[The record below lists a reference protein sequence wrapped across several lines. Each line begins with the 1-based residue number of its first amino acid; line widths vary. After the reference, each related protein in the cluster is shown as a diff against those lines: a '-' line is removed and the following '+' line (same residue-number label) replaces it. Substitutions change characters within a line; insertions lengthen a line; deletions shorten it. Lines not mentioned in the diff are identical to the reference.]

1 MASEVDHKPSWKAR
15 LHQRF
20 EQMRA
25 GGCHTSFCPSQ
36 CLGESTMIRKMFFY
50 GGLTLLGTGLVFGR
64 EGFSYLHT
72 FRHHVRQTVKHE
84 VPLEFQI
91 ERARQMAESLI
102 PDLHHS
108 LHVIAEQQVEI
119 ETISER
125 VTTREDELGKQ
136 KAVIL
141 SLNRDLGNGEKST
154 YKYASHTYTAEDV
167 QKDLER
173 RFKRFKAAEEE
184 LKRDRQILN
193 AREAALAANREKL
206 EGLMTAKGELDVQIA
221 QLEARLKA
229 VEAAESVSKLAI
241 DNSRLSE
248 VKRLISELN
257 KDLDV
262 KQKMLDAEGEFIDLI
277 PSESI
282 LEPTP
287 QDLSQQIDK
296 YFGDEQPKSESKNEQ
311 TSLDVAHIE

>member
-1 MASEVDHKPSWKAR
+1 M
-15 LHQRF
+15 F
-20 EQMRA
+20 
-25 GGCHTSFCPSQ
+25 
-36 CLGESTMIRKMFFY
+36 RKLFVY

-72 FRHHVRQTVKHE
+72 LRHHVHQTVKHE
-84 VPLEFQI
+84 VPLDFQI
-91 ERARQMAESLI
+91 ERARQMAETLI

-119 ETISER
+119 EALTER
-125 VTTREDELGKQ
+125 VAARASELGKQ

-141 SLNRDLGNGEKST
+141 SLNRDLKGSGEKSSFR
-154 YKYASHTYTAEDV
+154 YASHTYTAADV

-173 RFKRFKAAEEE
+173 RFKRFKGAEEE
-184 LKRDRQILN
+184 LKRDRQILQ
-193 AREAALAANREKL
+193 ARESALAANREKL
-206 EGLMTAKGELDVQIA
+206 DSLMTAKGELDVQIA

-241 DNSRLSE
+241 DNSGLSQ
-248 VKRLISELN
+248 VKRLIAELN
-257 KDLDV
+257 KDLDI

-282 LEPTP
+282 LEETP
-287 QDLSQQIDK
+287 EELSEQIEQ
-296 YFGDEQPKSESKNEQ
+296 YFEAEQPATVNP
-311 TSLDVAHIE
+311 TSLDLANVE